1 MPRDRV
7 VERLL
12 RCLAGLVLCGVGI
25 VAIIEA
31 HLGVAPWDVL
41 HQGISDRTGIPIGTV
56 ILLVG
61 AVVLAMWWPL
71 RIRPGVGTILNA
83 CLIGVFVDIASGMF
97 PVVHGL
103 PAQLTSLVAGIVAIG
118 AGSGLYIG
126 SGLGPGPRDGLMTG
140 IAGRGLSLRS
150 TRTLLELAVL
160 VVGWLLGGSVGIG
173 TAAFA
178 VAIGP
183 IVHVTLPRLTV
194 GTDRVPAVEPAIE
207 PAVAG

>member
-7 VERLL
+7 AERLL

-31 HLGVAPWDVL
+31 DLGVAPWDVL
-41 HQGISDRTGIPIGTV
+41 HQGISDRTGLPIGTV

-61 AVVLAMWWPL
+61 GVVLALWWPL

-83 CLIGVFVDIASGMF
+83 CLIGVFVDLAGRVY
-97 PVVHGL
+97 PAVHGL
-103 PAQLTSLVAGIVAIG
+103 PAQVTSLVAGITAIG
-118 AGSGLYIG
+118 VGSGLYIG
-126 SGLGPGPRDGLMTG
+126 TGLGPGPRDGLMTG
-140 IAGRGLSLRS
+140 IAGRGFSLRA
-150 TRTLLELAVL
+150 TRTVIELAVL
-160 VVGWLLGGSVGIG
+160 VVGWLLGGSVGVG

-178 VAIGP
+178 FAIGP

-194 GTDRVPAVEPAIE
+194 GADRLPAVEPA
-207 PAVAG
+207 VAGLSG